1 MKKYPLSP
9 FYLIHNEMRAPPLII
24 CVCVCVGGAEMHGAT
39 RRVEI
44 RAMNHGERMNLST
57 RRDAIEIVKEG
68 EHKGGRRGRGRRI
81 NCCYFL
87 CAVRAWY
94 LLRVHKSGSDWRH
107 SPVP

>member
-9 FYLIHNEMRAPPLII
+9 FYLIHNEMRAPPLI
-24 CVCVCVGGAEMHGAT
+24 VFLCVGGGVEMLGAT

-68 EHKGGRRGRGRRI
+68 EHI
-81 NCCYFL
+81 NCCCYIL
-87 CAVRAWY
+87 CAVSAWY
-94 LLRVHKSGSDWRH
+94 LLRVHKSGGDWQH

>member
-9 FYLIHNEMRAPPLII
+9 FYLIHNEMRAPPLI
-24 CVCVCVGGAEMHGAT
+24 VFLCVGGGVEMLGAT

-68 EHKGGRRGRGRRI
+68 EHKGGGWGWRRI
-81 NCCYFL
+81 NCCCYIL
-87 CAVRAWY
+87 CAVSAWY
-94 LLRVHKSGSDWRH
+94 LLRVHKSGGDWQH